1 MRSTHARVVLL
12 AALAFTVTACQSI
25 AGPSGELPAPKT
37 DLPAASPG
45 EVRTAIFA
53 GGCFWCTEAVFEH
66 VKGVTNVVSGY
77 AGGSKETATYEQS
90 NTGTSGHAEVIKI
103 TYDASQITYAQL
115 LHVFFDAHEPTRLNA
130 QGPDTGTQY
139 RAAIFYENADQKRVA
154 EAYVAQLNADK
165 VFDAPVVTSLE
176 DLSKS
181 GFYLA
186 EDYHQNY
193 AAAHPDQGYV
203 RANVP
208 KKLQKLKD
216 RHAALYVERAI
227 KP

>member
-1 MRSTHARVVLL
+1 MRSRRHAAVFFATL
-12 AALAFTVTACQSI
+12 ALGLTACNSN
-25 AGPSGELPAPKT
+25 AGPTGELPTPKA
-37 DLPAASPG
+37 DLPAAKPG

-66 VKGVTNVVSGY
+66 VKGVTDVVSGY
-77 AGGSKETATYEQS
+77 AGGPKELATYEAS
-90 NTGTSGHAEVIKI
+90 NTGTSGHAEAIKI

-115 LHVFFDAHEPTRLNA
+115 LRIFFDAHEPTRLNA
-130 QGPDTGTQY
+130 QGPDTGPQY
-139 RAAIFYENADQKRVA
+139 RAAIFYENEDQKRVA
-154 EAYVAQLNADK
+154 EAYVRQLNEAK
-165 VFDAPVVTSLE
+165 MFDAPVVTTLE

-181 GFYLA
+181 GFYPA

-193 AAAHPDQGYV
+193 AAIHPDQGYV

-208 KKLQKLKD
+208 KKLKKLKE
-216 RHAALYVERAI
+216 RHAAFYVERTI